1 MIFKKKKQE
10 PGIFDDLPVF
20 ESHISTQ
27 RAEHKKHGRRAML
40 VPETPANP
48 NVSSAQLL
56 TNTGK
61 QKEQWLELIFESRL
75 REGKQKAIA
84 TFLEN
89 NYRVQKWWAAS
100 IALMYLEWRETPK
113 TNTGSD
119 SVLRLSQVV
128 ETSPALAYN
137 ILISTSIYGEG
148 FARFLKQV
156 QSERIVITFKDE
168 TRATLT
174 LKSTDGV
181 CEVLIEHEFIG
192 NPVMLK
198 AKTKFWKDLLD
209 QIAEQV
215 KR

>member
-137 ILISTSIYGEG
+137 ILISTSIYGDG
-148 FARFLKQV
+148 FARLLKQV
-156 QSERIVITFKDE
+156 QSERIVLSFKDE

-174 LKSTDGV
+174 LKSIDGV

-198 AKTKFWKDLLD
+198 ARTKFWKDLLD

>member
-1 MIFKKKKQE
+1 MIFKRKKQE

-20 ESHISTQ
+20 ESHPSTQ

-119 SVLRLSQVV
+119 SVLRLSQLL

-148 FARFLKQV
+148 FARLLKQV
-156 QSERIVITFKDE
+156 QSERIVLSFKDE

-174 LKSTDGV
+174 LKSIDSV

-198 AKTKFWKDLLD
+198 ARTKFWKDLLD

>member
-20 ESHISTQ
+20 ESHSSTQ

-137 ILISTSIYGEG
+137 ILISTSIYGDG

-174 LKSTDGV
+174 LKSIDGV

-198 AKTKFWKDLLD
+198 ARTKFWKDLLD

>member
-20 ESHISTQ
+20 ESHPSTQ

-48 NVSSAQLL
+48 NVSSDQLL

-119 SVLRLSQVV
+119 SVLRLSQML

-156 QSERIVITFKDE
+156 QSERIVLTFKDE

-198 AKTKFWKDLLD
+198 ARTKFWKDLLD